1 MLSTTDILQ
10 INSAV
15 GMAFPTS
22 TSEEMGRAETTA
34 EVQGGT

>member
-1 MLSTTDILQ
+1 MLPTTVTSQL
-10 INSAV
+10 NSAV
-15 GMAFPTS
+15 GMVFTPG